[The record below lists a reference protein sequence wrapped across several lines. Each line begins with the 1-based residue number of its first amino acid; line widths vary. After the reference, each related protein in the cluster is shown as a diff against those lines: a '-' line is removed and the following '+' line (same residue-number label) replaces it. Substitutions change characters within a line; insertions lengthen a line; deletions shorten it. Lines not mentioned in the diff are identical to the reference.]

1 VNDPIPGEFLE
12 LHVDVSTKHTVLVV
26 DDEPL
31 VRWSVA
37 ETLGDCGYSVAQA
50 GDALQALESVRAT
63 GADVVLLDVRLP
75 DSTDLGVV
83 SVLRRLSPESKIILM
98 TAYGS
103 DALNEEARSRGASTV
118 LDKPFDMSVLPP
130 LVAKVLAA

>member
-1 VNDPIPGEFLE
+1 MRSV
-12 LHVDVSTKHTVLVV
+12 VSLKPTVVVV

-37 ETLGDCGYSVAQA
+37 ETLGDSGYTVSEA
-50 GDALQALESVRAT
+50 GDALQAVEAVTAEH
-63 GADVVLLDVRLP
+63 ADVVLLDVRLP

-83 SVLRRLSPESKIILM
+83 SVLRRLSPDTKIILM

-103 DALNEEARSRGASTV
+103 DALAQEARSRGAFGV
-118 LDKPFDMSVLPP
+118 LDKPFDLSVLSP
-130 LVAKVLAA
+130 LVAKALAA